1 MIASRLIQTKV
12 TGLGATRSARTGV
25 QSRMFSRQVLRQQ
38 IVTLAAEFESE
49 MEEPAADDRPRRGDG
64 RGPRRPK
71 PGPAQTME
79 VEELDGAVVSITNF
93 GAFINVGCD
102 VDGLL
107 HISQISNEF
116 VKNVADVLEVGQD
129 IRVRVLSVDL
139 EKNKFSLSSKGW
151 QD

>member
-1 MIASRLIQTKV
+1 
-12 TGLGATRSARTGV
+12 
-25 QSRMFSRQVLRQQ
+25 
-38 IVTLAAEFESE
+38 
-49 MEEPAADDRPRRGDG
+49 
-64 RGPRRPK
+64 
-71 PGPAQTME
+71 ME
-79 VEELDGAVVSITNF
+79 VEELDVGQDYDGAVVSITNF

>member
-1 MIASRLIQTKV
+1 M
-12 TGLGATRSARTGV
+12 
-25 QSRMFSRQVLRQQ
+25 LRQQ

-79 VEELDGAVVSITNF
+79 VEELDVGQDYDGAVVSITNF